1 MAVYDTKNRV
11 FHDMVFRISR
21 PIVLTAVLFA
31 AGCSFVDDSLLPVL
45 TGGEPKSAA
54 GPVAIAPSAAE
65 ANPNPTV
72 SGATAVAAGVVT
84 PAQIMAPAAI
94 AAGTPP
100 PLGTTN
106 FITPGVTAAPN
117 TGTFVGQKVS
127 VLRSELGALQGRLQ
141 LRNQQLQQIRTT
153 TTGNSQAYHGTIAAV
168 NARLQVGTT
177 PGNPILINQ
186 WNQAQLQLERIGA
199 DISSMNSLAN
209 AVASDSS
216 MSAYLLE
223 STRAAYGLSGAI
235 EEDHRQLAILEDETN
250 RTVVLVDRLLNELS
264 EDISRQT
271 AYVGNERANLTTL
284 SHSVKNGELLGT
296 SLSNRAYL
304 ASAPVANSS
313 PFTGSSTQN
322 FAAGNRQP
330 LVVIRFDRADV
341 PYEQALYTAVN
352 RTLQG
357 RPQSVFDVVAVAP
370 MQGGAADVALSQSKA
385 TRNAQKVLRSLTDMG
400 LPAARINLS
409 AAASGQAVTNEVHI
423 YVR

>member
-1 MAVYDTKNRV
+1 MYVYDHKNRV
-11 FHDMVFRISR
+11 FHDMIFRITR
-21 PIVLTAVLFA
+21 PIALTAALLV
-31 AGCSFVDDSLLPVL
+31 AGCSFIDESLMPALTGDDSSATDAPVQ
-45 TGGEPKSAA
+45 
-54 GPVAIAPSAAE
+54 IAQSAAE
-65 ANPNPTV
+65 KNPDPTLSPV
-72 SGATAVAAGVVT
+72 GAGALASLP
-84 PAQIMAPAAI
+84 PA
-94 AAGTPP
+94 
-100 PLGTTN
+100 LGTTN
-106 FITPGVTAAPN
+106 FVTPGVTAAPN

-127 VLRSELGALQGRLQ
+127 VLRTELGALQERLK
-141 LRNQQLQQIRTT
+141 LRNQQLQQLRTT
-153 TTGNSQAYHGTIAAV
+153 TTANSQTYHGTIAAV
-168 NARLQVGTT
+168 NSRLQVGTT

-284 SHSVKNGELLGT
+284 SHSIKNGELLGA
-296 SLSNRAYL
+296 SLANNAYL
-304 ASAPVANSS
+304 STAPVANASPVASS
-313 PFTGSSTQN
+313 RTQN

-370 MQGGAADVALSQSKA
+370 MNGGAADVALNQSKA
-385 TRNAQKVLRSLTDMG
+385 TRNAQRVLRSLTDMG
-400 LPAARINLS
+400 LPASRINLS
-409 AAASGQAVTNEVHI
+409 AASSGQAISNEVHI

>member
-1 MAVYDTKNRV
+1 
-11 FHDMVFRISR
+11 MVFRITR
-21 PIVLTAVLFA
+21 PIALVATLFV
-31 AGCSFVDDSLLPVL
+31 AGCSFIDESLLPAL
-45 TGGEPKSAA
+45 TGDDAA
-54 GPVAIAPSAAE
+54 APVPIAASQAE
-65 ANPNPTV
+65 KNPDPTLATPPA
-72 SGATAVAAGVVT
+72 ATAQAAT
-84 PAQIMAPAAI
+84 TAPAA
-94 AAGTPP
+94 APP
-100 PLGTTN
+100 SLGTTN
-106 FITPGVTAAPN
+106 FVTPGVTAAPN
-117 TGTFVGQKVS
+117 TGTFVGQKVA
-127 VLRSELGALQGRLQ
+127 VLRTELGALQGRLK
-141 LRNQQLQQIRTT
+141 LRNKQLQQIRDTT
-153 TTGNSQAYHGTIAAV
+153 IKDSQAYHGTIAAV

-250 RTVVLVDRLLNELS
+250 RTVILVDRLLNELS

-284 SHSVKNGELLGT
+284 SNSIKNGELLGA
-296 SLSNRAYL
+296 SLANRAYL
-304 ASAPVANSS
+304 APAPVASAS
-313 PFTGSSTQN
+313 PVIGRNTQN
-322 FAAGNRQP
+322 YAAGNRQP

-341 PYEQALYTAVN
+341 PYEQALYTAIN
-352 RTLQG
+352 RTLQS

-370 MQGGAADVALSQSKA
+370 MSGGAADVALNQSKA
-385 TRNAQKVLRSLTDMG
+385 TRNAQKVMRSLTDMG
-400 LPAARINLS
+400 LPASRVNLS
-409 AAASGQAVTNEVHI
+409 SASSGQAVSNEVHI

>member
-1 MAVYDTKNRV
+1 
-11 FHDMVFRISR
+11 MVFRISR
-21 PIVLTAVLFA
+21 PIALTAALFV
-31 AGCSFVDDSLLPVL
+31 AGCSFIDESLMPALTGDDAEATGAPVPIAASEAEKNPDPTLSPAGAGAATLPANAPPVL
-45 TGGEPKSAA
+45 GS
-54 GPVAIAPSAAE
+54 
-65 ANPNPTV
+65 
-72 SGATAVAAGVVT
+72 
-84 PAQIMAPAAI
+84 
-94 AAGTPP
+94 
-100 PLGTTN
+100 TN
-106 FITPGVTAAPN
+106 FVTPGVTAAPN
-117 TGTFVGQKVS
+117 TGTFVGQKVA
-127 VLRSELGALQGRLQ
+127 VLRSELGALQERLK
-141 LRNQQLQQIRTT
+141 LRNQQLQQIRNTT
-153 TTGNSQAYHGTIAAV
+153 TSNSQAYHGTIAAV

-284 SHSVKNGELLGT
+284 SHSIKNGELLGA
-296 SLSNRAYL
+296 SLANRAYL
-304 ASAPVANSS
+304 STGPVASSS
-313 PFTGSSTQN
+313 PVASTSTQN
-322 FAAGNRQP
+322 FNAGNRQP
-330 LVVIRFDRADV
+330 LVVIRFDRENV

-352 RTLQG
+352 RTLQS

-370 MQGGAADVALSQSKA
+370 MTGGAADVALNQTKA
-385 TRNAQKVLRSLTDMG
+385 TRNARKVLRSLTDMG
-400 LPAARINLS
+400 LPASRVNLTTAS
-409 AAASGQAVTNEVHI
+409 SGQAVTSEVHI

>member
-1 MAVYDTKNRV
+1 MPA
-11 FHDMVFRISR
+11 
-21 PIVLTAVLFA
+21 
-31 AGCSFVDDSLLPVL
+31 L
-45 TGGEPKSAA
+45 TGEEATDTSK
-54 GPVAIAPSAAE
+54 PVAIAPSEAE
-65 ANPNPTV
+65 NNPDPTV
-72 SGATAVAAGVVT
+72 SGAVGS
-84 PAQIMAPAAI
+84 
-94 AAGTPP
+94 TPP
-100 PLGTTN
+100 SLGTTN
-106 FITPGVTAAPN
+106 FVTPGVTPAPN

-127 VLRSELGALQGRLQ
+127 VLRSELGALQERLK
-141 LRNQQLQQIRTT
+141 LRNQQLQQIRVAA
-153 TTGNSQAYHGTIAAV
+153 TGNSQAYHGTIAAI
-168 NARLQVGTT
+168 NTRLQVGTT
-177 PGNPILINQ
+177 PGNPVLINQ

-271 AYVGNERANLTTL
+271 TYVGNERSNLPTL
-284 SHSVKNGELLGT
+284 SHSIKNGELLGT
-296 SLSNRAYL
+296 SLASRAYL
-304 ASAPVANSS
+304 APAPVANSS
-313 PFTGSSTQN
+313 PVLGGSSQTFN
-322 FAAGNRQP
+322 TGNRQP
-330 LVVIRFDRADV
+330 LVVIRFDRPDV

-357 RPQSVFDVVAVAP
+357 RPQSVFDVVAITP
-370 MQGGAADVALSQSKA
+370 LQGGAANVALNQTKS

-400 LPAARINLS
+400 LPASRVSLS
-409 AAASGQAVTNEVHI
+409 ASSSGQAVTNEVHI

>member
-1 MAVYDTKNRV
+1 MS
-11 FHDMVFRISR
+11 FRISR
-21 PIVLTAVLFA
+21 PIALSVALLA
-31 AGCSFVDDSLLPVL
+31 AGCSFVDESLLPVL
-45 TGGEPKSAA
+45 TGEEA
-54 GPVAIAPSAAE
+54 GGSVGAPVPIQASAAE
-65 ANPNPTV
+65 ANPAPTL
-72 SGATAVAAGVVT
+72 SA
-84 PAQIMAPAAI
+84 
-94 AAGTPP
+94 AAGTASATAQGAAQGATNGVTGVNTAPVVAGQPP
-100 PLGTTN
+100 ILGSTN
-106 FITPGVTAAPN
+106 FVTPGVTPAPN
-117 TGTFVGQKVS
+117 TGTFVGQKVA
-127 VLRSELGALQGRLQ
+127 VLRSELGALQQRLQ
-141 LRNQQLQQIRTT
+141 TRNQQLQQIRTA
-153 TTGNSQAYHGTIAAV
+153 TTGNSQAYHGTIAAI
-168 NARLQVGTT
+168 NTRLQVGTT

-199 DISSMNSLAN
+199 DISAMNSLAN

-284 SHSVKNGELLGT
+284 SHAVKNGELLGA
-296 SLSNRAYL
+296 SLANRAY
-304 ASAPVANSS
+304 SAPSPIASSAPFAGAN
-313 PFTGSSTQN
+313 TQS
-322 FAAGNRQP
+322 FQAGNRQP
-330 LVVIRFDRADV
+330 LVVIRFDRPDV

-357 RPQSVFDVVAVAP
+357 RPQSVFDVVAVSP
-370 MQGGAADVALSQSKA
+370 MQGGAADVALNQSKS

-400 LPAARINLS
+400 LPASRVNLS
-409 AAASGQAVTNEVHI
+409 AASSGQALTGEVHV

>member
-1 MAVYDTKNRV
+1 
-11 FHDMVFRISR
+11 MVFRISR
-21 PIVLTAVLFA
+21 PIALTVVLFA

-54 GPVAIAPSAAE
+54 GPVAIAPSQAE

-72 SGATAVAAGVVT
+72 SGATAVAAAQAIA
-84 PAQIMAPAAI
+84 PAQVM
-94 AAGTPP
+94 AGTPP

-106 FITPGVTAAPN
+106 FITPGVTAAAN

-127 VLRSELGALQGRLQ
+127 VLRSELGALQERLK

-153 TTGNSQAYHGTIAAV
+153 ITGHSQAYHGTIAAV

-186 WNQAQLQLERIGA
+186 WNQGQLQLERIGA

-223 STRAAYGLSGAI
+223 STKAAYGLSGAI

-284 SHSVKNGELLGT
+284 SHSIKNGELLGA
-296 SLSNRAYL
+296 SLANRAYL
-304 ASAPVANSS
+304 SSAPIANAS

-352 RTLQG
+352 RALQS
-357 RPQSVFDVVAVAP
+357 RPQSVFDVVAIAP

-385 TRNAQKVLRSLTDMG
+385 TRNAQKVMRSLTDMG

>member
-1 MAVYDTKNRV
+1 MV
-11 FHDMVFRISR
+11 FHITR
-21 PIVLTAVLFA
+21 PIALTAALLV
-31 AGCSFVDDSLLPVL
+31 AGCSFVDESLLPVL
-45 TGGEPKSAA
+45 TGEKAVGEGGDA
-54 GPVAIAPSAAE
+54 
-65 ANPNPTV
+65 
-72 SGATAVAAGVVT
+72 
-84 PAQIMAPAAI
+84 PAQIVQPPAQGTANPQLAAPPAGTAAAPAPVAAAPAPAPTI
-94 AAGTPP
+94 AAAAPP
-100 PLGTTN
+100 ALGTTN
-106 FITPGVTAAPN
+106 FVSPGVTAAPN
-117 TGTFVGQKVS
+117 TGTFVGQKVA
-127 VLRSELGALQGRLQ
+127 VLRTELGALQQRLS
-141 LRNQQLQQIRTT
+141 LRNQQLQQIRSATT
-153 TTGNSQAYHGTIAAV
+153 ANSQTYHGTIAAV
-168 NARLQVGTT
+168 NARLQIGST

-284 SHSVKNGELLGT
+284 SHSIKNGELLGQ
-296 SLSNRAYL
+296 SLGNRAYL
-304 ASAPVANSS
+304 ASAPVANAS
-313 PFTGSSTQN
+313 PVVGSSTQSFN
-322 FAAGNRQP
+322 SGNRQP

-357 RPQSVFDVVAVAP
+357 RPQSVFDVVAVSP
-370 MQGGAADVALSQSKA
+370 MTGGAADVALSQSKS

-400 LPAARINLS
+400 LPASRVNLS
-409 AAASGQAVTNEVHI
+409 AASSGQATTSEVHI